1 MAALDT
7 SPPAPGPA
15 RRWVLAARLR
25 TLPLAVAPV
34 VVGTALAAAHGRAAA
49 LPALAAALGAL
60 LLQVGANL
68 ANDVFDF
75 EKGADTDS
83 RLGPPRVTQ
92 LGWLSAAAVRRG
104 AAVVFGTALLPGVY
118 LAWVGSWPIVAVG
131 VASIAAGLAYTGGP
145 YPLGYHGLGDAAV
158 FLFFGVVAVCGSY
171 WVQAQA
177 LPVEVIATSCLLG
190 ALATVPLAVNN
201 LRDVATDAPAGK
213 RTLAVR
219 LGPRGAR
226 AEIFLL
232 LATAYA
238 GCALLPG
245 IAIAPPAALL
255 PLASLPLA
263 LRFVRRVRRAEGAA
277 LNPLVAESAQLAL
290 VFALLL
296 AAGWLA

>member
-7 SPPAPGPA
+7 SSPVPGPA
-15 RRWVLAARLR
+15 ARWVRAARLR

-34 VVGTALAAAHGRAAA
+34 VVGTALAAAHDGAAA
-49 LPALAAALGAL
+49 LPALAAAVGAL
-60 LLQVGANL
+60 LLQIGANL

-75 EKGADTDS
+75 EKGADTDA

-92 LGWLSAAAVRRG
+92 LGWLSPAAVRRG
-104 AAVVFGTALLPGVY
+104 AIVVFGAALLPGLY
-118 LAWVGSWPIVAVG
+118 LAWVGGWPIVAVG

-171 WVQAQA
+171 WVQAEA
-177 LPVEVIATSCLLG
+177 LPPGVIATSCLLG

-201 LRDVATDAPAGK
+201 LRDIATDAPAGK

-219 LGPRGAR
+219 LGPGGAR
-226 AEIFLL
+226 AEIAALL
-232 LATAYA
+232 GAAYG
-238 GCALLPG
+238 GCALLAAF
-245 IAIAPPAALL
+245 AIAPPAALL

-263 LRFVRRVRRAEGAA
+263 MRLVRRVRRAEGAA
-277 LNPLVAESAQLAL
+277 LNPLVAESARLAL

-296 AAGWLA
+296 AVGWLA

>member
-7 SPPAPGPA
+7 SPPEPGPIG
-15 RRWVLAARLR
+15 RWVLAARPR

-34 VVGTALAAAHGRAAA
+34 AVGTALAAAHGSARA

-75 EKGADTDS
+75 EKGADTDA

-92 LGWLSAAAVRRG
+92 LGWLTPTAMRRG
-104 AAVVFGTALLPGVY
+104 TAVVFGAALIPGLY
-118 LAWVGSWPIVAVG
+118 LAWVGGWPIVAVG
-131 VASIAAGLAYTGGP
+131 AASVAAGLAYTGGP

-171 WVQAQA
+171 WVQAGT
-177 LPVEVIATSCLLG
+177 LSLDVLGTSALLG

-201 LRDVATDAPAGK
+201 LRDIATDAPAGK
-213 RTLAVR
+213 RTLAVHF
-219 LGPRGAR
+219 GPEAAR
-226 AEIFLL
+226 AEIVVLVAGAYTGCIL
-232 LATAYA
+232 LAAFAT
-238 GCALLPG
+238 
-245 IAIAPPAALL
+245 APPTSLL

-263 LRFVRRVRRAEGAA
+263 VRLLRRVRNAEGSA
-277 LNPLVAESAQLAL
+277 LNDLVGESARLTL

-296 AAGWLA
+296 SAGWLV